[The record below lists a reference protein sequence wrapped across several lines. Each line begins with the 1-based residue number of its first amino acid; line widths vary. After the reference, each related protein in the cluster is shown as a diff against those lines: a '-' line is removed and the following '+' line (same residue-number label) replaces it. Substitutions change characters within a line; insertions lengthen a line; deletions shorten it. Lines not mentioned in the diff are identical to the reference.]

1 MAKNENMTNAEI
13 QKELEEKGIKLEDD
27 EFLET
32 LGKEIK
38 IVCSPVHGF
47 GTDAVLLADFAA
59 PKKNDRVCD
68 LGTGCGI
75 IPFIWLRNGAQNEI
89 YGIDIQ
95 ERAANQF
102 EKSKQLN
109 SSHESI
115 DKIKVINHDLRNIKE
130 VLPTGYFN
138 TVTMNPPYK
147 PVDTGILSDK
157 APDKIARHE
166 IMCTVTDAATAAAK
180 LLNFGGKFCMCHRP
194 ERLCDVICAFREA
207 GIEPKRIR
215 FVQKR
220 PNTEPWLFLI
230 EGKKGAKPH
239 ITVMPPLYIQDENGN
254 NSEELNKI
262 IGEYAE

>member
-1 MAKNENMTNAEI
+1 MAKSENILNTDI
-13 QKELEEKGIKLEDD
+13 QKELQNKGVTLEPD

-32 LGKEIK
+32 LGSGVK

-47 GTDAVLLADFAA
+47 GTDAIILADFAA
-59 PKKNDRVCD
+59 PKRNDKVCD

-75 IPFIWLRNGAQNEI
+75 IPFIWLRNGVKGEI
-89 YGIDIQ
+89 YGVDIQ
-95 ERAANQF
+95 ERATQQF
-102 EKSKQLN
+102 EKSKLLN
-109 SSHESI
+109 PTNTN
-115 DKIKVINHDLRNIKE
+115 IKAINHDLRNIKA

-138 TVTMNPPYK
+138 VVTMNPPYK
-147 PVDTGILSDK
+147 PVDTGILSDTT
-157 APDKIARHE
+157 PDKIARHE
-166 IMCTVTDAATAAAK
+166 IMCTVTDATEAAAK

-220 PNTEPWLFLI
+220 PDTEPWLFLI

-239 ITVMPPLYIQDENGN
+239 ITVLPPLYIQDENGN
-254 NSEELNKI
+254 NSEELNSI